1 MNIMRRLPR
10 SFWGGV
16 ALVVASSAL
25 VAGLQMYQVQVRA
38 AQLLASRIA
47 VDHTFD
53 VIGEIVALNSAL
65 QDAERGQRGYLLTA
79 RQDYLAPYEKG
90 IEEAPMRLGRLK
102 SLTADNPEQQRRWPL
117 VEQQIKIKFDE
128 MNSAIEARRNQ
139 GLEAAARI
147 VETDVGLN
155 SMAAITGN
163 INAALAAENAL
174 LTERVATF
182 SDEHRRISR
191 IALLTSIVGLLGI
204 FGGLAFA
211 TLAARHI
218 LDTHDALALAKAQL
232 AQAQKLEALGQL
244 TGGIAHD
251 FNNLLQGITG
261 GIALLRKRFP
271 KESGDASD
279 WIDMISR
286 NATRAAR
293 LTQRLLAFSRRQPL
307 NPKPLDFNKVV
318 TDATVILRESIGEN
332 IAVETVLSGGLW
344 QAEADAPEL
353 ETAILNLAINARDAM
368 PSGGKLTLETSNAF
382 LDERYCAQEG
392 ITSGQYVMVA
402 VTDTGLGMNPE
413 TAQKAFEPF
422 FTTKDIGKGTGLGLS
437 QVYGFVKQST
447 GHVKIYSEMGQ
458 GTTVKMYFPR
468 VMNAGEDTAGQD
480 VPPPRLSASSHSI
493 LVVEDDADVRAF
505 TATILA
511 ENGFRVATA
520 HDADSALQVLEREP
534 ATELLLTDVGLPG
547 ARNGKLLAD
556 EARTRWPKLRVVFM
570 TGYARNA
577 IIHGGRLDPGV
588 DLIVK
593 PFSENALLEKLHR
606 VLDALGAPD
615 TTARR

>member
-1 MNIMRRLPR
+1 MTLMRHLPR
-10 SFWGGV
+10 AFWGGV
-16 ALVVASSAL
+16 ALIVVSSAL
-25 VAGLQMYQVQVRA
+25 VAGLQLYQVQVRA
-38 AQLLASRIA
+38 AQLLASRGA

-79 RQDYLAPYEKG
+79 RREYLTPYEKG
-90 IEEAPMRLGRLK
+90 IAEVPIRLERLK
-102 SLTADNPEQQRRWPL
+102 TLTGDNPEQQRRWPL

-128 MNSAIEARRNQ
+128 MSRAIEALRTD
-139 GLEAAARI
+139 GLTAAARV

-155 SMAAITGN
+155 SMTAIAGN

-174 LTERVATF
+174 LTERVASF
-182 SDEHRRISR
+182 SEEQRRISR
-191 IALLTSIVGLLGI
+191 IALLTSIIGLLGV

-218 LDTHDALALAKAQL
+218 LQTHDALADAKAQL

-271 KESGDASD
+271 KESADAED
-279 WIDMISR
+279 WINMISR
-286 NATRAAR
+286 NATRAAS

-307 NPKPLDFNKVV
+307 NPKPLDFNKVIN
-318 TDATVILRESIGEN
+318 DATVILRQSVGEN
-332 IAVETVLSGGLW
+332 ISVETVLGGGLW
-344 QAEADAPEL
+344 RAEADGPEL

-368 PSGGKLTLETSNAF
+368 PGGGKLTLETSNAF

-392 ITSGQYVMVA
+392 IAFGQYVMAA

-422 FTTKDIGKGTGLGLS
+422 FTTKEIGKGTGLGLS
-437 QVYGFVKQST
+437 QVYGFVKQSR
-447 GHVKIYSEMGQ
+447 GHIKIYSEVGQ

-468 VMNAGEDTAGQD
+468 VIDAGDDAVIQD
-480 VPPPRLSASSHSI
+480 IPAPKPGASSHSI
-493 LVVEDDADVRAF
+493 LVVEDDADVRSF

-511 ENGFRVATA
+511 ENGYRVTA
-520 HDADSALQVLEREP
+520 VPDAASALQVLEREP
-534 ATELLLTDVGLPG
+534 DTELLLTDVGLPG
-547 ARNGKLLAD
+547 DKNGRILAD
-556 EARTRWPKLRVVFM
+556 EARGRWPALRVVFM

-588 DLIVK
+588 HLIVK
-593 PFSENALLEKLHR
+593 PFSENALLEKLRR
-606 VLDALGAPD
+606 VLDGSPA
-615 TTARR
+615 